1 MNINP
6 WRSTSV
12 RAALN
17 GLSFIDEKR
26 IHIHSESEAY
36 NFLESYGFDLED
48 AMDVLELE
56 SLRKEAIELIQE
68 ELLIEGEAIP
78 DELLNQQDI
87 RQYLINASGH
97 GSRALSPWSG
107 AILRVIHT
115 LSHSHSYL
123 NDIYHIPIREQIF
136 NRFESHII
144 RNEKGCFLGD
154 IKLDAIELRE
164 AKSRRSAA
172 LKLLH
177 KVENVSADIFDWIG
191 IRFITEQRADVLDV
205 LTYLRQ
211 NHVITYANLKPSR
224 SRNNLIDLEWIDEC
238 LNSGMST
245 DEIRKKMQSVGFQSK
260 KQKQENSGKNPF
272 SGVNYQSVQI
282 TCRHRIKIEQEN
294 GVNMAFFFPFEIQLM
309 DRKSFLATRDGL
321 ASHGEYKKR
330 QKQAIRKRI
339 LPFLT
344 RNRNK
349 IKG

>member
-1 MNINP
+1 MGIEMNINP

-26 IHIHSESEAY
+26 IHIHSEHEAQQ
-36 NFLESYGFDLED
+36 FLESYGFDLED

-68 ELLIEGEAIP
+68 ELLIEGESIP
-78 DELLNQQDI
+78 KPLLEQQDI

-97 GSRALSPWSG
+97 GSRALAPWSA

-123 NDIYHIPIREQIF
+123 NDIYHTPIREQIF
-136 NRFESHII
+136 NRFESHIT
-144 RNEKGCFLGD
+144 RNEKGCFIGN
-154 IKLDAIELRE
+154 IKLDEIEYRE

-177 KVENVSADIFDWIG
+177 KVENVAADIFDWIG
-191 IRFITEQRADVLDV
+191 IRFITEHRADVLDV

-224 SRNNLIDLEWIDEC
+224 SRNNLIDLEWIDKC
-238 LNSGMST
+238 LNNGMST
-245 DEIRKKMQSVGFQSK
+245 DEIRREMQSIDLPSSREKTDQAD
-260 KQKQENSGKNPF
+260 KNPF
-272 SGVNYQSVQI
+272 SGVSYQSVQI
-282 TCRHRIKIEQEN
+282 TCRHRIKIQQEN
-294 GVNMAFFFPFEIQLM
+294 GFNMSFFFPFEIQLM
-309 DRKSFLATRDGL
+309 DRKSFLDTREGL
-321 ASHGEYKKR
+321 ASHSEYKKR
-330 QKQAIRKRI
+330 QKQSIRKRI
-339 LPFLT
+339 LPFLV
-344 RNRNK
+344 RS
-349 IKG
+349 

>member
-26 IHIHSESEAY
+26 MHIHTEDEAQR
-36 NFLESYGFDLED
+36 FLESYGFDLED

-68 ELLIEGEAIP
+68 ELLLEGEAIP
-78 DELLNQQDI
+78 DALLEQLDI
-87 RQYLINASGH
+87 RQYLMNASGH
-97 GSRALSPWSG
+97 GPRLLGYWSA

-123 NDIYHIPIREQIF
+123 NDIYHNPIRDQIF
-136 NRFESHII
+136 NRFEDHIT
-144 RNEKGCFLGD
+144 RNDKGCFLGD
-154 IKLDAIELRE
+154 IKLDAIEFRE

-177 KVENVSADIFDWIG
+177 KVENVAADIFDWIG
-191 IRFITEQRADVLDV
+191 IRFITENRADVLDV

-224 SRNNLIDLEWIDEC
+224 SRNNLIDLEWIDKC

-245 DEIRKKMQSVGFQSK
+245 EEIRRKIQSVDGPLETNK
-260 KQKQENSGKNPF
+260 KDNAEKNPF
-272 SGVNYQSVQI
+272 SGVSYQSVQI
-282 TCRHRIKIEQEN
+282 TCRHRIKIQQEN
-294 GVNMAFFFPFEIQLM
+294 GFNMSFFFPFEIQLM
-309 DRKSFLATRDGL
+309 DRKSFLDTREGL
-321 ASHGEYKKR
+321 ASHSEYKKR
-330 QKQAIRKRI
+330 QKQSIRKRI
-339 LPFLT
+339 LPFLASY
-344 RNRNK
+344 
-349 IKG
+349 